1 MLQRVGRAGAQMRK
15 QGAHAC
21 SAGREV
27 ALRTPQ
33 DAGWLPRLVTG
44 GLLAGALVLA
54 GTGLGRAQES
64 TGATEPEAGEG
75 KVIVSHGISTFG
87 DLALPA
93 DFPYLPYVNPDAPKG
108 GEISE
113 WAPGSFDSF
122 NPYSIQGNAAALSS
136 IFYESILVGTAD
148 DVSAAYCLL
157 CETMEYPED
166 RSWVIFNL
174 RKDVTFSDGTPFTAE
189 DVLFSHN
196 LFMEKGIPEYRS
208 VAGGKFQSVEVLD
221 PYRIKFTFA
230 PGTSFR
236 DMPAQAGSTT
246 IFSKKHYEENKL
258 DLERSTLT
266 PFLGTGAYVLESF
279 EPGQQVI
286 YARDPDYWG
295 EKHPLNVGQNNF
307 DRIRIEYFADDNAA
321 FEAFKGGVYTFRNES
336 LPKRWAQEFDFP
348 AVKAGDV
355 VKEVLPSGNIA
366 GGQAIIFNLRRPQ
379 FQDPR
384 VREALGLMFNFEWSN
399 KALFYDLFARVN
411 SIWENSDMAATGTPT
426 PEEVAILQ
434 PLVDE
439 GLLPASILTEEVPM
453 GSVSTPDNPLDRR
466 NLRRASALLDE
477 AGWIAGDDGI
487 RRNAQGQT
495 LRMAMIHARA
505 DLLPPMLAYV
515 ENLRAL
521 GVDASFD
528 IIDDPQ
534 LQERAS
540 PPSFDFDAVPTT
552 VVNGGLEPGGVLKQA
567 WASVAKDNSSRN
579 RMGYASPAVDK
590 LLDLVEAADSRE
602 ALTNVIR
609 ALDRVLRSEY
619 VIVPRY
625 YKRDNW
631 VAYYNMY
638 EHPETLPP
646 YAVGELAFWWYNA
659 DKAEALRASGALK

>member
-1 MLQRVGRAGAQMRK
+1 MQTGKRVAARAKAARVNWGPLIA
-15 QGAHAC
+15 
-21 SAGREV
+21 
-27 ALRTPQ
+27 T
-33 DAGWLPRLVTG
+33 
-44 GLLAGALVLA
+44 GALVVAVGALA
-54 GTGLGRAQES
+54 LPVRAE
-64 TGATEPEAGEG
+64 TII
-75 KVIVSHGISTFG
+75 KSHGISTFG

-93 DFPYLPYVNPDAPKG
+93 DFTHLPYVNPNAPKG
-108 GEISE
+108 GEMSQ

-122 NPYSIQGNAAALSS
+122 NPYAIAGNSAALSS
-136 IFYESILVGTAD
+136 IFYESILSGTLD

-174 RKDVTFSDGTPFTAE
+174 RKDVKFSDGTPMTAE

-221 PYRIKFTFA
+221 PYRIKFTFT
-230 PGTSFR
+230 PGTPFR
-236 DMPAQAGSTT
+236 DMPGQAGSTI
-246 IFSKKHYEENKL
+246 IFSKKHYEENNR
-258 DLERSTLT
+258 DLEKSSLE
-266 PFLGTGAYVLESF
+266 PFLGTGPYVLESF
-279 EPGQQVI
+279 EPGRQVI

-336 LPKRWAQEFDFP
+336 LPKRWALEYEFP
-348 AVKAGDV
+348 AVQSGAVK
-355 VKEVLPSGNIA
+355 KEVLPSGNIA
-366 GGQAIIFNLRRPQ
+366 GGQSIIFNLRRAQ

-399 KALFYDLFARVN
+399 KSLFYDLFARIN
-411 SIWENSDMAATGTPT
+411 SIWENSEMAAVGTPT
-426 PEEVAILQ
+426 PEETAILQ

-439 GLLPASILTEEVPM
+439 GLLPASILTAEVPM
-453 GSVSTPDNPLDRR
+453 ASVSSADNNLDRR
-466 NLRRASALLDE
+466 NLRRASQLLDE
-477 AGWIAGDDGI
+477 AGWVAGEDGI
-487 RRNAQGQT
+487 RRNDKGET
-495 LRMAMIHARA
+495 LRMEMIHSRT
-505 DLLPPMLAYV
+505 DLLPVMNAYV

-540 PPSFDFDAVPTT
+540 PPNFDFDAVPTT

-579 RMGYASPAVDK
+579 RMGYANPAVDK
-590 LLDLVEAADSRE
+590 LLDQVEGAANRQE
-602 ALTNVIR
+602 LTNVVK
-609 ALDRVLRSEY
+609 ALDRVLRSEF
-619 VIVPRY
+619 VLVPRY
-625 YKRDNW
+625 YKKDNW
-631 VAYYNMY
+631 VAYYDMY
-638 EHPETLPP
+638 ERPEVLPP
-646 YAVGELAFWWYNA
+646 YAVGELSIWWYNA
-659 DKAEALRASGALK
+659 EKAEALKASGALK

>member
-1 MLQRVGRAGAQMRK
+1 MVQRVGRARAQMQK
-15 QGAHAC
+15 PG
-21 SAGREV
+21 GRAREDGRAI
-27 ALRTPQ
+27 ALRARR
-33 DAGWLPRLVTG
+33 DGGRLTHLLTG
-44 GLLAGALVLA
+44 GLLAGALLLA
-54 GTGLGRAQES
+54 GAGLARAQET
-64 TGATEPEAGEG
+64 TGTTEPAADPG

-87 DLALPA
+87 ELALPP

-113 WAPGSFDSF
+113 WSPGTFDSF

-136 IFYESILVGTAD
+136 IFYESILSGTAD

-174 RKDVTFSDGTPFTAE
+174 RKDVTFSDGSPFTAE

-221 PYRIKFTFA
+221 PYRIKFTFT
-230 PGTSFR
+230 PGTPFR
-236 DMPAQAGSTT
+236 DMPAQAGGTT
-246 IFSKKHYEENKL
+246 IFSKKYYEENNQ
-258 DLERSTLT
+258 DLERSSLK
-266 PFLGTGAYVLESF
+266 PFLGTGPYVLESF
-279 EPGQQVI
+279 EPGQQVV
-286 YARDPDYWG
+286 YARNPNYWG
-295 EKHPLNVGQNNF
+295 EKHPLNIGQNNF

-348 AVKAGDV
+348 AVQSGDV
-355 VKEVLPSGNIA
+355 VKEVLPSGDIA
-366 GGQAIIFNLRRPQ
+366 GGQSIIFNLRRPQ

-399 KALFYDLFARVN
+399 KSLFYGLLARVN

-426 PEEVAILQ
+426 PEEVALLQ
-434 PLVDE
+434 PLVDQ
-439 GLLPASILTEEVPM
+439 GLLPASILTDEVPM
-453 GSVSTPDNPLDRR
+453 GSVSNADTPLDRR

-477 AGWIAGDDGI
+477 AGWIAGDDGM
-487 RRNAQGQT
+487 RRNAQGQK
-495 LRMAMIHARA
+495 LRMAMIHTRT

-528 IIDDPQ
+528 IIDDAQ

-540 PPSFDFDAVPTT
+540 PPSFDFDALPTT

-590 LLDLVEAADSRE
+590 LLDLVEAADSR
-602 ALTNVIR
+602 AVLTNVIR
-609 ALDRVLRSEY
+609 ALDRVLRSEF
-619 VIVPRY
+619 VVVPRY

-638 EHPETLPP
+638 EHPENLPP
-646 YAVGELAFWWYNA
+646 YAVGELAFWWYSAEKA
-659 DKAEALRASGALK
+659 DALKAKGALK